1 MDRQPPPKDYV
12 RPVVDTPPPIEIGSI
27 TAEEVREAICTS
39 TPNKAPGP
47 DGLVIELYKF
57 LDDDNVNT
65 FAKILNQMWTE
76 ETYPTDFTCA
86 EVVSIFK
93 KGNTEFPQNYRP
105 ISLLNSSYKI
115 FTKILQKRIA
125 DATDQ
130 LISNTQFGFRK
141 SRSTAEPLF
150 CVRRLQDLGESGHE
164 NIILIFLDWEKA
176 FDKVNHSRLIEALE
190 RMKLDKKMIDNIQA
204 LYGNPMFRTV
214 HNNRTSDWKRQHSGI
229 RQGCP
234 LSPYLFVIMMNV
246 LFADVR
252 HRNNDPMRRKSLQ
265 HMSFQELLYAHDTL
279 IVAKN
284 TQNARELIRYI
295 EEESAYYNMRLNRE
309 TCVCITFNRN
319 NQVTFADG
327 EPIKNVYR

>member
-1 MDRQPPPKDYV
+1 M
-12 RPVVDTPPPIEIGSI
+12 
-27 TAEEVREAICTS
+27 
-39 TPNKAPGP
+39 
-47 DGLVIELYKF
+47 
-57 LDDDNVNT
+57 
-65 FAKILNQMWTE
+65 
-76 ETYPTDFTCA
+76 
-86 EVVSIFK
+86 
-93 KGNTEFPQNYRP
+93 
-105 ISLLNSSYKI
+105 
-115 FTKILQKRIA
+115 
-125 DATDQ
+125 
-130 LISNTQFGFRK
+130 
-141 SRSTAEPLF
+141 
-150 CVRRLQDLGESGHE
+150 GESGHE

-176 FDKVNHSRLIEALE
+176 FDKVNHSRLIETLE
-190 RMKLDKKMIDNIQA
+190 RMKLDQKMIDNIQA

-265 HMSFQELLYAHDTL
+265 RMSFQELLYADDTP

-309 TCVCITFNRN
+309 NACASPLTRITKSLLQTEN
-319 NQVTFADG
+319 
-327 EPIKNVYR
+327 PSKM